1 MSTYVYG
8 ITASSHPALPEG
20 MGGVGDPPRP
30 VRVIEEGEL
39 AAIVSEAPEGLRPKR
54 KDLLAHQNVLSEAGA
69 GGPLLPMRFGSVAP
83 DDASVTGVLA
93 ERAEHYLERLRA
105 LDGKVEYN
113 VKASHD
119 EEAVLHRVMG
129 ENPELRA
136 MTEANRQAGGGTY
149 EDRLRLGEMVVA
161 AVQAR
166 EAEDAAELRRALE
179 PTAAA
184 ASAGPDSTGWLA
196 NLSFLVDRESAAV
209 FLDAVEEVRKSHPHI
224 EVRVNGPLP
233 PYSFV
238 EPGRRSPLR
247 RRTDSAFRAGPR
259 RVAHTALQGRG
270 GEYMGLITEVLL
282 LPFAPVRG
290 SLWAVGQVVTEAER
304 QYYDP
309 AAVRADL
316 ARLEQRLDAGEIDEE
331 EFDRLEDELLDRL
344 EISSQRS
351 TGTGNGTT

>member
-8 ITASSHPALPEG
+8 ITASSHPTLPEG
-20 MGGVGDPPRP
+20 MGGVGDPARP
-30 VRVIEEGEL
+30 VRVLKEGEL

-93 ERAEHYLERLRA
+93 ERAEHYLERLGA

-136 MTEANRQAGGGTY
+136 LTEANRQAGGGTY

-166 EAEDAAELRRALE
+166 EAEDATELQRALE
-179 PTAAA
+179 PAATAV
-184 ASAGPDSTGWLA
+184 SAGPDSTGWLA
-196 NLSFLVDRESAAV
+196 NVSFLVDRQSAEVFLAAV
-209 FLDAVEEVRKSHPHI
+209 EQLRKNHPHI

-238 EPGRRSPLR
+238 EPGP
-247 RRTDSAFRAGPR
+247 AQP
-259 RVAHTALQGRG
+259 
-270 GEYMGLITEVLL
+270 
-282 LPFAPVRG
+282 
-290 SLWAVGQVVTEAER
+290 AE
-304 QYYDP
+304 
-309 AAVRADL
+309 
-316 ARLEQRLDAGEIDEE
+316 
-331 EFDRLEDELLDRL
+331 
-344 EISSQRS
+344 
-351 TGTGNGTT
+351 TTH